1 MDKKMLGLAAG
12 LVAAPAAAQAPPH
25 PGFDVSQAR
34 AAIAP
39 ILAKAYPHLEAI
51 YKDIHEHPELGFQ
64 ESRTAELL
72 AKEMR
77 KLGFT
82 VTTGVGKTGIVAIY
96 KNGDGPTIL
105 VRTELDA
112 LPMEEKTGLIYASKV
127 QQQSNGSLSY
137 VAHSCGHDAHMAWWL
152 GTATTLV
159 GMKDQWKGTLMFV
172 GQPAEELGT
181 GAKAMIE
188 DGLFTRWAKPDYA
201 FAAHVMPLPAGLVI
215 VKDGIVSSA
224 SDAVDITFN
233 GAGAHGS
240 MPDKSIDPI
249 MMGSRFV
256 TDVQSVVS
264 REKDP
269 KAFGVITV
277 GSFVAGTVGNI
288 IPDHADLKLT
298 LRSHDE
304 KTRALLLEGVERT
317 ARTVSDMA
325 RAPAPTITHQGGTA
339 AVINTS
345 DLAQRTAAM
354 LKTGFGAESI
364 FVSASEPGG
373 NASEDYSE
381 LVKTGIPSV
390 FFAIGG
396 LDPARRKRTRPKF
409 RSITR
414 PNSPR
419 CPSRPSN
426 AEPRRWRSRSCW
438 RWQPTRERTN
448 VVIGNIEPDGRL
460 RFVANGR

>member
-1 MDKKMLGLAAG
+1 MHKNLLGLTAG
-12 LVAAPAAAQAPPH
+12 LVAAPAMAQSSPPPFDAAA
-25 PGFDVSQAR
+25 AR
-34 AAIAP
+34 AEITP
-39 ILAKAYPHLEAI
+39 IVDKAYPHLEAI
-51 YKDIHEHPELGFQ
+51 YKDIHAHPELGFQ
-64 ESRTAELL
+64 EARTADLL
-72 AKEMR
+72 AREMR

-82 VTTGVGKTGIVAIY
+82 VTTGVGKTGIVAIF
-96 KNGDGPTIL
+96 KNGDGPVVL

-112 LPMEEKTGLIYASKV
+112 LPMEEKTGLSYASRA
-127 QQQSNGSLSY
+127 QQPSNGGTTF

-159 GMKDQWKGTLMFV
+159 GLKDRWKGTLMFV

-181 GAKAMIE
+181 GAKAMID
-188 DGLFTRWAKPDYA
+188 DGLFTRWPRPDYA
-201 FAAHVMPLPAGLVI
+201 FAAHVMPAPAGLIV
-215 VKDGIVSSA
+215 VKDGVVSSA

-233 GAGAHGS
+233 GVGAHGS
-240 MPDKSIDPI
+240 MPDKGIDPI

-304 KTRALLLEGVERT
+304 ETRALLLEGVERT
-317 ARTVSDMA
+317 ARTVSEMA
-325 RAPAPTITHQGGTA
+325 RAPKPTITHQGGTA

-354 LKTGFGAESI
+354 LKAGFGPETI
-364 FVSASEPGG
+364 FVPASEPGG

-396 LDPARRKRTRPKF
+396 LDPAAFAKAKAGKSEVPVNHSPYFAPLPEPTIRRGTETLALAVLMTLATP
-409 RSITR
+409 
-414 PNSPR
+414 
-419 CPSRPSN
+419 
-426 AEPRRWRSRSCW
+426 
-438 RWQPTRERTN
+438 
-448 VVIGNIEPDGRL
+448 
-460 RFVANGR
+460 